1 MQHMVTTI
9 TRPAASAHHLMRD
22 NNCREDIDK
31 FNKSY
36 MFVFAQNKN
45 SSNMIYL
52 CGECKDKLKDILNS
66 EV

>member
-1 MQHMVTTI
+1 MNVYELTSKFI
-9 TRPAASAHHLMRD
+9 KKC
-22 NNCREDIDK
+22 NNCRIDIDK

-45 SSNMIYL
+45 NSNMIYL

>member
-1 MQHMVTTI
+1 MNVYELTSKFTKKC
-9 TRPAASAHHLMRD
+9 